1 MVVAVATVLDEARM
15 RTVSARRR
23 PRGPAA
29 RRLVEPR
36 PRRGSPDETRT
47 RLVAAAAE
55 ELNRAGYHGTDSN
68 RIARAAGYAPGTFYK
83 HFPDKR
89 AILLAAY
96 EAWVTTEWQAIER
109 IVQEPTGRESKGGS
123 TNGRAGGDLASRIVD
138 AVLVFHRRWQGL
150 RTSLRGLVA
159 VDPEVRAFYRAQRRR
174 QLDSLRAL
182 RRGSGTAED
191 RAADALLL
199 YTLERVCDAV
209 AEGEARTLGVAEDAL
224 RTRLVDAVAAALR
237 RR

>member
-1 MVVAVATVLDEARM
+1 M
-15 RTVSARRR
+15 SSPRR
-23 PRGPAA
+23 PRGPA

-36 PRRGSPDETRT
+36 RRRGSPDETRD

-55 ELNRAGYHGTDSN
+55 ELERKGYHGTDTN

-96 EAWVTTEWQAIER
+96 EAWVTTEWQAIARVVAER
-109 IVQEPTGRESKGGS
+109 RPAAE
-123 TNGRAGGDLASRIVD
+123 RAARIVD
-138 AVLVFHRRWQGL
+138 AVLDFHRRWQGL
-150 RTSLRGLVA
+150 RTGLRGLVA
-159 VDPEVRAFYRAQRRR
+159 TDPAARTFYRAQRRR

-182 RRGSGTAED
+182 RHGADTPER
-191 RAADALLL
+191 RAADAFLL

-209 AEGEARTLGVAEDAL
+209 AEGEPRALGVPESAL
-224 RTRLVDAVAAALR
+224 VEQLTRVVDAALLADRGNSRIGDNR
-237 RR
+237 RPRA

>member
-1 MVVAVATVLDEARM
+1 MLPPV
-15 RTVSARRR
+15 RRR
-23 PRGPAA
+23 GSA

-36 PRRGSPDETRT
+36 RRRGSPDETRA

-55 ELNRAGYHGTDSN
+55 ELERHGYHGTDSN

-96 EAWVTTEWQAIER
+96 EAWVTTEWQAIAR
-109 IVQEPTGRESKGGS
+109 VVAEPRPAAA
-123 TNGRAGGDLASRIVD
+123 RAARIVD
-138 AVLVFHRRWQGL
+138 AVLGFHRRWQGL
-150 RTSLRGLVA
+150 RASLRGLVA
-159 VDPEVRAFYRAQRRR
+159 IDPAVRAFYRAQRRR

-182 RRGSGTAED
+182 RRGADTAAR
-191 RAADALLL
+191 RAADAFLL

-209 AEGEARTLGVAEDAL
+209 AEGEPRALGVHEQDLVAHL
-224 RTRLVDAVAAALR
+224 TWVVDAALVGR
-237 RR
+237 RIRGVGPSK

>member
-1 MVVAVATVLDEARM
+1 MTR
-15 RTVSARRR
+15 VSRRSG
-23 PRGPAA
+23 GPAH
-29 RRLVEPR
+29 RLVEPR
-36 PRRGSPDETRT
+36 RRRGSPDETRA

-55 ELNRAGYHGTDSN
+55 EIEREGYHGTDTN

-96 EAWVTTEWQAIER
+96 EAWVTTEWRAIAQVLAER
-109 IVQEPTGRESKGGS
+109 RPAAE
-123 TNGRAGGDLASRIVD
+123 RAARIVD
-138 AVLVFHRRWQGL
+138 AVLGFHRRWHGL

-159 VDPEVRAFYRAQRRR
+159 TDAVARSFHRAQRRR

-182 RRGSGTAED
+182 RRGADTPER
-191 RAADALLL
+191 RAADAFLL

-209 AEGEARTLGVAEDAL
+209 AEGEPRALGVSEEKLVGQL
-224 RTRLVDAVAAALR
+224 RRLVLEAGTDR
-237 RR
+237 PR

>member
-1 MVVAVATVLDEARM
+1 MPAR
-15 RTVSARRR
+15 T
-23 PRGPAA
+23 PRPAA
-29 RRLVEPR
+29 RRLAEPR
-36 PRRGSPDETRT
+36 RRRGSPDQTRE

-55 ELNRAGYHGTDSN
+55 EINRVGFHGTDTN

-109 IVQEPTGRESKGGS
+109 VVRDRRP
-123 TNGRAGGDLASRIVD
+123 AGELARRIVD
-138 AVLVFHRRWQGL
+138 AVLAFHRRWHGL
-150 RTSLRGLVA
+150 RASLRGLVA
-159 VDPEVRAFYRAQRRR
+159 TDPDARAFYRSQRRR

-182 RRGSGTAED
+182 RRRGPASAER
-191 RAADALLL
+191 RAADAFLL

-209 AEGEARTLGVAEDAL
+209 ADGEARALGVPERALVASLVVEVRDAL
-224 RTRLVDAVAAALR
+224 AGT
-237 RR
+237 